1 MGGDFGDFECETS
14 AKSPSCHMGSEM
26 VKSRYTGTSGS
37 RDRGR
42 WFREYGSGEE
52 QTGYDRTEKTVS
64 QV

>member
-1 MGGDFGDFECETS
+1 
-14 AKSPSCHMGSEM
+14 MGSEM

-52 QTGYDRTEKTVS
+52 TGYDRTEKTVS
-64 QV
+64 QA